1 MMNLKSIF
9 CFLTCFLF
17 FVAKGIAPNAG
28 VDKDAFYTAMESN
41 KIADID
47 VQLELIGKSNFVEKQ
62 AYEGA
67 LLMKKAGLMGKP
79 KDKINLFKAGKTKLE
94 AAIAND
100 KNNTEFRFLRLI
112 LQEHAPKIVKYRNNL
127 DEDSK
132 FISTNFDKLS
142 NTLQKLVSAY
152 GKKSKILK
160 TP

>member
-1 MMNLKSIF
+1 
-9 CFLTCFLF
+9 
-17 FVAKGIAPNAG
+17 
-28 VDKDAFYTAMESN
+28 
-41 KIADID
+41 
-47 VQLELIGKSNFVEKQ
+47 
-62 AYEGA
+62 
-67 LLMKKAGLMGKP
+67 MKKAGLMGKP

-152 GKKSKILK
+152 SKKSKILK